1 MSEFMRVELGI
12 KKELHHLEPLVM
24 NYWTPGP
31 ASVKDLM
38 YISFVQ
44 SVPVTQRFTQQLF
57 GRDLLVHLFLHR
69 LHQLQWDYLEQ
80 PHLT

>member
-44 SVPVTQRFTQQLF
+44 SVPVIQRYIQQPS
-57 GRDLLVHLFLHR
+57 GKDHLVHLLPHR
-69 LHQLQWDYLEQ
+69 LHQLPWDYLGQ
-80 PHLT
+80 PRLT